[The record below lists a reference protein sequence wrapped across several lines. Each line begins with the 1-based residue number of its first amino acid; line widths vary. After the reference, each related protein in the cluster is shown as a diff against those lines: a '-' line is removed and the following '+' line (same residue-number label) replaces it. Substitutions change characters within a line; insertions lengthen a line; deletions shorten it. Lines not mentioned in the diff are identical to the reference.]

1 MGELNLSALFIFLHW
16 FINKG
21 LKQYLRSDMNSMRPE
36 ITKVRIIL
44 VVTIAV
50 MFTAA
55 AADLYHQT
63 VTSPT
68 AIKAMPDVVKNITDN
83 GTYLDTTDLSS
94 YIKTDSLPFRSA
106 LLAMVAFFLLGVL
119 IMSLMHERKDSM
131 HETPS
136 NTLIET
142 ADTNPDVPEQN
153 RENNIKSILNILKGN
168 EQCVIKELLDCGEMN
183 QAELAARTGL
193 SKSTLSRTLYDLESR
208 KLIIRYRNGVSKMV
222 KLADSL
228 RKDR

>member
-83 GTYLDTTDLSS
+83 GTYMDTTDFSG
-94 YIKTDSLPFRSA
+94 YKTSGLPFRSA
-106 LLAMVAFFLLGVL
+106 FLAMVAFFLLGAL
-119 IMSLMHERKDSM
+119 IMSLVYERKDSM
-131 HETPS
+131 YETPS
-136 NTLIET
+136 NALIET
-142 ADTNPDVPEQN
+142 ADMNTDVPEQN
-153 RENNIKSILNILKGN
+153 RENNIENILNILKGN
-168 EQCVIKELLDCGEMN
+168 EQIVIKELLDSGEMN
-183 QAELAARTGL
+183 QAELAVRIGI

-222 KLADSL
+222 KLADSFK
-228 RKDR
+228 R

>member
-1 MGELNLSALFIFLHW
+1 
-16 FINKG
+16 
-21 LKQYLRSDMNSMRPE
+21 MRLE
-36 ITKVRIIL
+36 ITRVRIIL
-44 VVTIAV
+44 VVMIAV
-50 MFTAA
+50 LFTAA

-68 AIKAMPDVVKNITDN
+68 AIKGVPDVVKNITAN
-83 GTYLDTTDLSS
+83 GTYLDTTDFSG
-94 YIKTDSLPFRSA
+94 YKTSGLPFRSA

-119 IMSLMHERKDSM
+119 IMSLVYEHRPFM

-136 NTLIET
+136 DALAET

-153 RENNIKSILNILKGN
+153 RENNIESILNILKGN
-168 EQCVIKELLDCGEMN
+168 EQCVIKELFDGGEMN
-183 QAELAARTGL
+183 QAELAARIGI

-222 KLADSL
+222 KLADSFK
-228 RKDR
+228 R